1 MSNQGILGAI
11 GNAFGIG
18 QAGAGNML
26 GGGGLAGQGIAPN
39 LYAQQQQQM
48 AAYQQAMQNV
58 GAQKPLPTW
67 DENVPKGDER
77 EFEGTL
83 DSEIASVHTPFQ
95 WMRLPPHSL
104 RFLQRCIF
112 V

>member
-11 GNAFGIG
+11 GNALGMG
-18 QAGAGNML
+18 QAGAGHIL
-26 GGGGLAGQGIAPN
+26 GGGGLAGPGIAPN
-39 LYAQQQQQM
+39 QYAYQQQM

-58 GAQKPLPTW
+58 GASRPEPTW

-95 WMRLPPHSL
+95 WMRLPVHSL